1 MATYDEIGRTYSGL
15 RRSDVRIARLVE
27 AALGDAKSVVNVG
40 AGTGSYEPADREVV
54 AVEPSAVMIAQ
65 RPAGA
70 ASVVQAS
77 AESLPFEDDAF
88 DAALAVLTIHHWRDM
103 RAGLSEMCRVA
114 RHRVVVLT
122 WVPVEPDFWLTR
134 DYVPELRE
142 LDVRIFPGIAELGG
156 ILGGSGAG
164 ERAKERGEERRGKRA
179 EIDVVPVPIPHDCVD
194 GFLGAY
200 WRRPAAY
207 LDEGIRAGISS
218 FTRIDGVPARME
230 RLRDDLTSGAWAR
243 KNAGI
248 LELEELDLG
257 YRLVVCRFEQGGA
270 RS

>member
-1 MATYDEIGRTYSGL
+1 MARYDEIGRTYSGL
-15 RRSDVRIARLVE
+15 RRPDGRIARLVE

-54 AVEPSAVMIAQ
+54 AVEPSGVMIAQ

-70 ASVVQAS
+70 APVVQAS

-88 DAALAVLTIHHWRDM
+88 DAALAVLTIHHWRDL

-142 LDVRIFPGIAELGG
+142 LDVRIFPGTAEVGRMLGEG
-156 ILGGSGAG
+156 RS
-164 ERAKERGEERRGKRA
+164 ERRT
-179 EIDVVPVPIPHDCVD
+179 EIEVLPVPIPHDCVD

-207 LDEGIRAGISS
+207 LDAEIRAGISS
-218 FTRIDGVPARME
+218 FGRIDGVPARME
-230 RLRDDLTSGAWAR
+230 RLRADLESGAWAR
-243 KNAGI
+243 KNAEI

-257 YRLVVCRFEQGGA
+257 YRLVVCRFDRGVA